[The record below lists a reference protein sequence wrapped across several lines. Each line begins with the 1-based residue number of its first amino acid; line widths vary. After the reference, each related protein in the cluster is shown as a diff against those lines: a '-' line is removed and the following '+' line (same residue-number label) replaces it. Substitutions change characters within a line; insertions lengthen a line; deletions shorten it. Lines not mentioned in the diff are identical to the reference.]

1 MKFYESHY
9 EEYLESYKSY
19 NLHPELITVNENIP
33 KTISQM
39 GNMIIYGPP
48 GVGKYT
54 QTLALLK
61 KYSSTDLKYDKK
73 ITIQTEK
80 QTYTYHIS
88 DIHYEIDM
96 SMLGCNSKIL
106 WHEIFLQIVEIIS
119 VKHEKIG
126 FIVCKN
132 FHMIHSELLEIFY
145 SYLQQYS
152 HTYSPIQIHF
162 LIITEHVSFI
172 PNNIIKSCKIL
183 NVKRPTKEQYEII
196 SMNLRQSMPISD
208 AIISSDN
215 DYEPLNNKFVSRI
228 TNVSNTNTIFFKNN
242 MKKTMDRIDTSGIL
256 NGKELKSFNIIKPG
270 QDLPKDVFNIIC
282 DNLIQEI
289 INHKN
294 LSFTSFRD
302 SIYDILIYNLD
313 VAECIWYIL
322 YHFIQNKNLSQ
333 KNTSELL
340 EKTYTFL
347 KYYNNNYGPIYHL
360 ESIMFYFITKVH
372 NYES

>member
-9 EEYLESYKSY
+9 EEYLESYKQY
-19 NLHPELITVNENIP
+19 NLHPELITVNENMP
-33 KTISQM
+33 KTIAQM

-54 QTLALLK
+54 QVLSLLK

-73 ITIQTEK
+73 ITIQTDK

-119 VKHEKIG
+119 VKTEKIG

-145 SYLQQYS
+145 SYLQHYS
-152 HTYSPIQIHF
+152 HSYSPIQIHF
-162 LIITEHVSFI
+162 IIITEHLSFL
-172 PNNIIKSCKIL
+172 PNNIIKSCKTL
-183 NVKRPTKEQYEII
+183 NIRRPTKEQYETITTNTKLI
-196 SMNLRQSMPISD
+196 SKSCDTSTVDDSQ
-208 AIISSDN
+208 
-215 DYEPLNNKFVSRI
+215 PLNKNFISRI
-228 TNVSNTNTIFFKNN
+228 TNNTNTNSLFFKNN
-242 MKKTMDRIDTSGIL
+242 VRKTMERIDTIGIL
-256 NGKELKSFNIIKPG
+256 NGKELKSFNLVKPG

-289 INHKN
+289 INHKK
-294 LSFTSFRD
+294 LCFTSFRD

-313 VAECIWYIL
+313 VADCIWYIL
-322 YHFIQNKNLSQ
+322 YYFIQNKYLSH
-333 KNTSELL
+333 KNTTDIL

-347 KYYNNNYGPIYHL
+347 KYYNNNYRPIYHL

-372 NYES
+372 NYDES